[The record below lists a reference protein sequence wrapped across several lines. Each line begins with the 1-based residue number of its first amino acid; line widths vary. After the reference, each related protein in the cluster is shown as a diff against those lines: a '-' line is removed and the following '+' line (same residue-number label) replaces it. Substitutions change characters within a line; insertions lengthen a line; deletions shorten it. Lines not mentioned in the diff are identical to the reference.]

1 LGATGSLERHW
12 QIRPRGPAS
21 VGTARIAEP
30 PEVLSEEMLRGV
42 AVSQQQ
48 PEAGRVTQQQPL
60 RNIAAARSGTVG
72 PVPDA
77 LVVPD
82 NTPQSAIAA
91 INAGCRK

>member
-1 LGATGSLERHW
+1 
-12 QIRPRGPAS
+12 
-21 VGTARIAEP
+21 
-30 PEVLSEEMLRGV
+30 MLKGV
-42 AVSQQQ
+42 EVSQQQ

-60 RNIAAARSGTVG
+60 RNIAAARSEPVG

-91 INAGCRK
+91 INAGCRMWRWMAMTMSEKASESLPGTLFDYTATPP